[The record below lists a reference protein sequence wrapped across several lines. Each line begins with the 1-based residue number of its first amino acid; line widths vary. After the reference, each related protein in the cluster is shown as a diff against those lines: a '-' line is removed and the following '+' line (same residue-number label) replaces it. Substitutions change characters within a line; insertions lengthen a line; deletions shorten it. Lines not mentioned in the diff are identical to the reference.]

1 MASMQ
6 QSPPPPPVW
15 VVLVTY
21 VLAALAILIT
31 SIFAGMLLHASDPD
45 QPPAELLQGL
55 EGLVAGALAS
65 SAALGFT
72 AFMAARGLGLTR
84 IRMVPGRERGR
95 DLAVM
100 IAGVLSLGQALDS
113 LTTLAGL
120 ADIGSMQVI
129 RKALHGATGPELFIA
144 VVVIGVLAGGAE
156 EAFFR
161 GYMQS
166 MLRERLP
173 AWVAI
178 GIASVCFGAL
188 HLDLVHVPLAIA
200 LGVYMGFVT
209 ERAGSALPAVACHV
223 VNNGLYTVLT
233 AHIGVVDDRGINLAL
248 GAAAAV
254 LFAGCVAWIHRALPP
269 RP

>member
-1 MASMQ
+1 
-6 QSPPPPPVW
+6 
-15 VVLVTY
+15 
-21 VLAALAILIT
+21 
-31 SIFAGMLLHASDPD
+31 MLLHATDPD
-45 QPPAELLQGL
+45 RPPTEVLQGL

-65 SAALGFT
+65 SVALGFT
-72 AFMAARGLGLTR
+72 AFMAARGLGLAR
-84 IRMVPGRERGR
+84 VGLVPGRERGR
-95 DLAVM
+95 DLIVM
-100 IAGVLSLGQALDS
+100 IVGVLSLGQALDS
-113 LTTLAGL
+113 LTTLVGL

-129 RKALHGATGPELFIA
+129 RKALHGVTGPELFLA
-144 VVVIGVLAGGAE
+144 VVVIGILAGTTE

-188 HLDLVHVPLAIA
+188 HLDLVHVPLAIT

-209 ERAGSALPAVACHV
+209 ERTGSALPAVVCHV
-223 VNNGLYTVLT
+223 VNNALYTVLT
-233 AHIGVVDDRGINLAL
+233 AEIGIIDDRGVNLAL

-254 LFAGCVAWIHRALPP
+254 VFAACVFWIRRALPA